1 MESVI
6 KLLPEF
12 LANQIAAGEV
22 VQRPESVIK
31 ELVENAIDAGA
42 TSIAIVI
49 HQAGKSLIHVVD
61 NGKGMSADDL
71 PLAIKRHATSKIA
84 SVEDLHR
91 IMTLGFRGEALASI
105 SAVALLEIR
114 SKQEH
119 QDIGY
124 RLVAEPLKQELIEPY
139 HCDKGTQVIVKN
151 LFFNVP
157 ARKKFLRSTITEFRH
172 ISETVM
178 KFTLARPDIRF
189 MFSDEKSVIFD
200 VHPQSLDERIRA
212 ICGSTIADA
221 LHKVDYERDGI
232 TIKGYVGNPSTAQH
246 TRGNQHLFLNGR
258 AIISRSLHFA
268 ISQVYEPY
276 IAKNTYPFFVLELL
290 LNPESVDVNVH
301 PQKHEVK
308 FDNERLIFSLI
319 QEATLQALNSAHAIP
334 EINNH
339 ESIIHQPFAPLGH
352 NNQLVNRVTGEILTP
367 SSPQNTSWT
376 SSAER
381 KQESTNKNS
390 SWQNTSS
397 TRHISQQELTA
408 YEALFGKNTTED
420 TVEPSPLFTPQ
431 DQSLS
436 VYQIHKSYI
445 VYQSQDGLSI
455 IDQHNAHI
463 RILYDQ
469 AMQSLTTE
477 TSTQQLLFPITV
489 LVTPSEKLLVDEL
502 YEDLLKFG
510 YSFTINDFEIT
521 MTAVP
526 SHIPHGDEEVEL
538 KKLLVCISED
548 ISSAELDT
556 KRKIALGYARS
567 HAINSGTMLTQEQ
580 MRAIVH
586 GIEGLGKNPISPYG
600 KPIMMSFSLDDFI
613 RTFRK

>member
-1 MESVI
+1 MESII

-49 HQAGKSLIHVVD
+49 HQAGKSLIHVID

-114 SKQEH
+114 SKQES

-124 RLVAEPLKQELIEPY
+124 RLVAEPLKQEIIEPF

-172 ISETVM
+172 ISETVI

-189 MFSDEKSVIFD
+189 VFSDEKSVLLD

-212 ICGSTIADA
+212 VCGATIADA
-221 LHKVDYERDGI
+221 LHKVEYERDGI
-232 TIKGYVGNPSTAQH
+232 MIKGYVGNPSTAQH
-246 TRGNQHLFLNGR
+246 TRGHQHLFLNGR

-268 ISQVYEPY
+268 ITQVYEPY
-276 IAKNTYPFFVLELL
+276 IAKNTYPFFVLDLL
-290 LNPESVDVNVH
+290 VNPESVDVNVH

-308 FDNERLIFSLI
+308 FDNERLIFSFI
-319 QEATLQALNSAHAIP
+319 QEATLLALNSAHAIP
-334 EINNH
+334 EMNKH
-339 ESIIHQPFAPLGH
+339 EAIIHQPFAPLGH
-352 NNQLVNRVTGEILTP
+352 NNELVNRVTGEILSP
-367 SSPQNTSWT
+367 SSPRSTSGT
-376 SSAER
+376 SFSE
-381 KQESTNKNS
+381 KQQYSSNKNT
-390 SWQNTSS
+390 SWQNTTS
-397 TRHISQQELTA
+397 THHISQQELTA
-408 YEALFGKNTTED
+408 YEALFGKNAAED
-420 TVEPSPLFTPQ
+420 TAQAPPLFSSQ
-431 DQSLS
+431 EQSLS

-455 IDQHNAHI
+455 IDQHNAHL

-469 AMQSLTTE
+469 AMQLLTKE

-489 LVTPSEKLLVDEL
+489 PITPSEKLLVEEL
-502 YEDLLKFG
+502 YNDLLQFG
-510 YSFTINDFEIT
+510 FSFTCTDSDII

-526 SHIPHGDEEVEL
+526 SHIPTGDEEAEL
-538 KKLLVCISED
+538 KKLLVYIAED
-548 ISSAELDT
+548 ISSAKLDA

-567 HAINSGTMLTQEQ
+567 HAVNSGTILSQEQ
-580 MRAIVH
+580 MRTIVH
-586 GIEGLGKNPISPYG
+586 DIEKMGKNPMSPYG